1 MGLVW
6 CLLVGKEEKKEGS
19 AREGRKK
26 EKPGMVQTGEKARK
40 PKGVAGCGGKS
51 QKLVPRVWANQNS
64 PKVLTLVAYRH
75 LRVYYAFS
83 CDGFWRCPDSLGGTW
98 SRTSTLSK
106 LGRKDCERSI
116 SFWSLPEHGEN
127 SGILP
132 QPTTE
137 DTEQLSQD
145 FLEEEVWSMYFIL
158 TLQIMQS
165 ASTTSQFTQYR
176 NMYNPD
182 RFSGVILTSHE
193 ILKSTKI
200 LRSKQANSQR
210 RVSGYPYA
218 GAAVNII
225 ATKAREG
232 EGAQGITKFHA

>member
-1 MGLVW
+1 
-6 CLLVGKEEKKEGS
+6 
-19 AREGRKK
+19 
-26 EKPGMVQTGEKARK
+26 MVQTGEKARK

-83 CDGFWRCPDSLGGTW
+83 CDGFWRCPVRYGCARCPVRNPRWLVPRRRQRFLVDDQNSLGGDLEPHVNPEQAG
-98 SRTSTLSK
+98 S
-106 LGRKDCERSI
+106 ER
-116 SFWSLPEHGEN
+116 
-127 SGILP
+127 
-132 QPTTE
+132 
-137 DTEQLSQD
+137 
-145 FLEEEVWSMYFIL
+145 L

-193 ILKSTKI
+193 ILQSTKI